1 MGRDHNNLWCRETDN
16 SVPNAKQWAIQNQES
31 CPWDIYW
38 CMQTT
43 AQISFTRHPPYGCKS
58 TKNNEKEILQC
69 SLFCSWE
76 HRHRNLTLHFSCY
89 ITQKDNWMQCSFT
102 ISQFTKIKANSLID
116 SIYKLQK
123 YPWQLQSTEDV
134 FRPHYSINDGFG
146 IGFWHEPT
154 PISCHI

>member
-1 MGRDHNNLWCRETDN
+1 MGRDHNNLWWRETDN
-16 SVPNAKQWAIQNQES
+16 SLPNAKQWAIQNQES

-43 AQISFTRHPPYGCKS
+43 ARISFTRHPPYGCKS

-69 SLFCSWE
+69 TLLCSWE

-102 ISQFTKIKANSLID
+102 ITLNSRKMYFEHIIVSMMALGLVFSMNQRLSLATSRD
-116 SIYKLQK
+116 SMFHWK
-123 YPWQLQSTEDV
+123 
-134 FRPHYSINDGFG
+134 SIFNYY
-146 IGFWHEPT
+146 ET
-154 PISCHI
+154 